1 MGTPVQAHILVV
13 DDEWIVAKDV
23 QRCLQGEGYDVPV
36 IAGSAR
42 EALEAVEQR
51 RPDLALLDIALGS
64 GMDGTELARHLAAPP
79 AVPVVYL
86 TAHSDRDTLERAS
99 GPTVMGYLVKPFEP
113 RQLRVTVSLALIRW
127 KHEQQQTGSA
137 RSAALESAFAQLGD
151 LVDSLRMRFGVGR
164 SVSLVDDVRLAA
176 LEHLSRREWEILR
189 ELNDNHRVPSIAE
202 RLAIS
207 QHTVRNH
214 LKAIYRK
221 LGVASQ
227 AELIELT
234 RDASGARGPSRPPGA
249 PPTGPDR

>member
-1 MGTPVQAHILVV
+1 MVLPPQAHILVV

-23 QRCLQGEGYDVPV
+23 QRCLQQEGYDVPV

-42 EALEAVEQR
+42 EALAAVEAR

-64 GMDGTELARHLAAPP
+64 GMDGTDLARHLAGPP

-99 GPTVMGYLVKPFEP
+99 GHTVMGYLVKPFEP

-127 KHEQQQTGSA
+127 SHEQQLAGAA
-137 RSAALESAFAQLGD
+137 RSAALEEAFAQMGD
-151 LVDSLRMRFGVGR
+151 LVDSLRLRFGVGR
-164 SVSLVDDVRLAA
+164 SVSLVDDDRLSA
-176 LEHLSRREWEILR
+176 LEQLSRREWEILR

-202 RLAIS
+202 RLSIS

-221 LGVASQ
+221 LAVSSQ

-234 RDASGARGPSRPPGA
+234 RGAAGARSA
-249 PPTGPDR
+249 PPPTAAAPFGRQ

>member
-1 MGTPVQAHILVV
+1 MASSPQAHVLVV

-23 QRCLQGEGYDVPV
+23 QRCLQQEGYDVPV

-42 EALEAVEQR
+42 EALAAVEAR
-51 RPDLALLDIALGS
+51 RPDLALLDIALG
-64 GMDGTELARHLAAPP
+64 GELDGTDLARQLASPP

-86 TAHSDRDTLERAS
+86 TAHSDRDTLERAA

-127 KHEQQQTGSA
+127 KHEQQLASPA
-137 RSAALESAFAQLGD
+137 RTAALEQAFAQIGD

-164 SVSLVDDVRLAA
+164 AEALVDDERLAA
-176 LEHLSRREWEILR
+176 LEQLSRREWEILR
-189 ELNDNHRVPSIAE
+189 ELNDNHRVPAIAG

-221 LGVASQ
+221 LGVSSQ

-234 RDASGARGPSRPPGA
+234 RGAAGAGPGTSRAVPA
-249 PPTGPDR
+249 GPAGH